1 MADVAN
7 GRVLE
12 DRSAARVAA
21 VALLACLVSA
31 LFYYKW
37 GGALR
42 AYAGV
47 QASGKLAVNPAVLLE
62 GGAVASV
69 VAYFAKI
76 WPALVYGLLIG
87 AALRA
92 GVPQSW
98 LVRALGRTG
107 LRGSIAGG
115 VCAAPLM
122 LCSCCVTPIF
132 TSVYERGARLGSS
145 LALMLGAP
153 GLNVAAI
160 ALTFAVLPPR
170 LAVARLAS
178 AVVVVFG
185 LSAVVGRAL
194 EPGTTPRVPFRAASA
209 GASDTPEDGPA
220 TFGAFARRFAASLG
234 YLVVVTVPLIA
245 VGVVVSALV
254 LPRVPALGSAGVVGS
269 IALVALFGVVVALP
283 TFFEIPLALVLLQLG
298 APPGAAVAL
307 VVAGPIVNLPSL
319 LVLARETRPRV
330 AFAVGGG
337 VWLVAVVA
345 GLVVSAWT

>member
-1 MADVAN
+1 VAEAKT
-7 GRVLE
+7 RRFLE
-12 DRSAARVAA
+12 DKHA
-21 VALLACLVSA
+21 VRLAGVVLFVSLISA

-47 QASGKLAVNPAVLLE
+47 EASGKLAVNPAALLE
-62 GGAVASV
+62 GGAFASTL
-69 VAYFAKI
+69 AYFAKI

-92 GVPQSW
+92 GIPPSW
-98 LVRALGRTG
+98 IARTLGRGG

-132 TSVYERGARLGSS
+132 TSAYERGARLGSS

-160 ALTFAVLPPR
+160 ALTFAVLPLR
-170 LAVARLAS
+170 LAVARVAS
-178 AVVVVFG
+178 ALVLVFG
-185 LSAVVGRAL
+185 LSAILGRVL
-194 EPGTTPRVPFRAASA
+194 ERGLAPTRMLRAASA
-209 GASDTPEDGPA
+209 PPNDGPA
-220 TFGAFARRFAASLG
+220 TLGEFARRFAASLG

-245 VGVVVSALV
+245 AGVVVSALA
-254 LPRVPALGSAGVVGS
+254 LPRLPSLGSAGLVGAV
-269 IALVALFGVVVALP
+269 ALVALVGVIVALP
-283 TFFEIPLALVLLQLG
+283 TFFEIPLALVLLQVGGPL
-298 APPGAAVAL
+298 GAAVAL
-307 VVAGPIVNLPSL
+307 VIAGPIVNLPSL
-319 LVLARETRPRV
+319 LVLGRETRPRV
-330 AFAVGGG
+330 AVAVGAG

-345 GLVVSAWT
+345 GLAASAGT